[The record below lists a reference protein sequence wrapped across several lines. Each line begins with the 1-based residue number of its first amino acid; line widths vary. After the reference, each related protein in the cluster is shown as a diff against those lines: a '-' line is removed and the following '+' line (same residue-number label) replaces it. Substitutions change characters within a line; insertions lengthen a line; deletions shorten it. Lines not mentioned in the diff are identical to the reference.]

1 MSRYLPKSLF
11 GQTLLVLLTGL
22 VISQAVGSWIYTA
35 DREQAVHAVGGF
47 AAAQRI
53 ANLTRLVQEAPPEWR
68 QRIVAALSDQTFT
81 VSLSAQ
87 PSAIPGSAEENAAA
101 QAIKDFLAAQMP
113 SASTSQIR
121 VAVSAPT
128 DPSLDGRNPM
138 MTMMGHSPMMDRNPM
153 MGRMMDQM
161 MGGLGGFRDVHVAMP
176 LTDGQWLSFATALPD
191 TAPGFSRQF
200 VISMAVMAVIIL
212 GVSIWAVRRVTAPLA
227 SLALAAERMGRD
239 VAAPP
244 LPETGTIETR
254 RASRAFNDMQTRLR
268 NLIENRT
275 RLLAAISHDLRTP
288 LTLLRLRAEN
298 VQNSQER
305 AKMLSTIAE
314 MDAMVAAT
322 LQFARD
328 ETTTEVPRPTDVTA
342 LLQSIVDDMA
352 DAGMPVA
359 MESAQPIVHAC
370 RPNAL
375 KRAIRNLLDNAVN
388 YGKAARAAIYTTP
401 TAIEITIDD
410 EGLGI
415 PTQQLSRVF
424 EPFYRAD
431 DSRSR
436 DTGGTGLGLA
446 IALSIVQAHD
456 GELML
461 ANRTEGGLRATMKL
475 PRAALM
481 RALNPVPERRSPV
494 CRTSSLP

>member
-1 MSRYLPKSLF
+1 MSRFLPKSLF
-11 GQTLLVLLTGL
+11 GQTLLVLLGGL
-22 VISQAVGSWIYTA
+22 IISHAVGSWIYTA
-35 DREQAVHAVGGF
+35 DREQAVRAVGGF

-53 ANLTRLVQEAPPEWR
+53 VNLTRLVQEAPPEWR
-68 QRIVAALSDQTFT
+68 ERIVAALSDQTFT

-87 PSAIPGSAEENAAA
+87 PPAIAGAVEEDAAA
-101 QAIKDFLAAQMP
+101 QAIKEFLAAQMP
-113 SASTSQIR
+113 SGPASQPQ
-121 VAVSAPT
+121 VAVSARTGP
-128 DPSLDGRNPM
+128 PLEGWNPM
-138 MTMMGHSPMMDRNPM
+138 MMMGRSPMMDRRGGGWNPM
-153 MGRMMDQM
+153 MSRMMDQM
-161 MGGLGGFRDVHVAMP
+161 MGGLGSFRGLRVAMP
-176 LTDGQWLSFATALPD
+176 LTDGKWLSFATALPD
-191 TAPGFSRQF
+191 TGPAFSRLF
-200 VISMAVMAVIIL
+200 LVSMAVMAVIIL

-254 RASRAFNDMQTRLR
+254 RASRAFNDMQSRLR
-268 NLIENRT
+268 SLIENRT

-298 VQNSQER
+298 VENSQER
-305 AKMLSTIAE
+305 ARMLSTIAE

-328 ETTTEVPRPTDVTA
+328 ETTTEIRRPTDITA

-352 DAGMPVA
+352 DAGMLVTMGPARPMVYD
-359 MESAQPIVHAC
+359 C
-370 RPNAL
+370 RPSAL
-375 KRAIRNLLDNAVN
+375 KRAIRNLLDNAVK
-388 YGKAARAAIYTTP
+388 YGKAAHTAICTTP

-410 EGLGI
+410 EGFGI
-415 PTQQLSRVF
+415 PAQQLSRVF

-446 IALSIVQAHD
+446 IALSIVHAHD

-461 ANRTEGGLRATMKL
+461 TNRTEGGLRATMKL
-475 PRAALM
+475 PR
-481 RALNPVPERRSPV
+481 
-494 CRTSSLP
+494 